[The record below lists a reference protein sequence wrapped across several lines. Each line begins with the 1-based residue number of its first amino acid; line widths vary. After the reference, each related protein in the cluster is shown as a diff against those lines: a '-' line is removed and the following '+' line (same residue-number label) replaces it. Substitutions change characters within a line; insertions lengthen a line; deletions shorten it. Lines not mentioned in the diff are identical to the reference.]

1 MAAGSSKDESPAGA
15 AVGSWA
21 QVLPAPGHTLAAE
34 FGGGTWVPGDR
45 RGVTVLPLAS

>member
-1 MAAGSSKDESPAGA
+1 MAAGSSKDESPGA

-21 QVLPAPGHTLAAE
+21 RVLPAPGHTLAAE

-45 RGVTVLPLAS
+45 RGVTVLPLAN